1 MLHAN
6 KMVTGDT
13 FTKNTWMGDT
23 GASFH
28 MTNLADGMFDTTY
41 INKKVEVVNSTKM
54 TTTKIGKWRG
64 LIEQEIWHQ
73 EKYFTYKVKLV
84 S

>member
-1 MLHAN
+1 
-6 KMVTGDT
+6 
-13 FTKNTWMGDT
+13 
-23 GASFH
+23 